1 MWTSAWTSAATRHDF
16 RRLRTPKN
24 PPLPA
29 GLCEADGGTRTPD
42 PIITSD
48 VLYQLSYVGEAVGA
62 EGGRVDTK
70 RLKMVPT
77 VTSGAESRFRTV
89 DTHLKLLAE
98 VGLAATAAETAAGEG
113 EIGVADDALDRAAEA
128 LAELRAAWPE
138 MSRAERS
145 IVGPAATALRGRI
158 DRARVR
164 LPRRFALSEG
174 APERDPDEEV
184 DPARAA

>member
-1 MWTSAWTSAATRHDF
+1 
-16 RRLRTPKN
+16 
-24 PPLPA
+24 
-29 GLCEADGGTRTPD
+29 
-42 PIITSD
+42 
-48 VLYQLSYVGEAVGA
+48 VLYQLSYVGEALGA
-62 EGGRVDTK
+62 EGGRVDPK
-70 RLKMVPT
+70 RVEMVAA

-98 VGLAATAAETAAGEG
+98 VGLAATAAETAAGDG
-113 EIGVADDALDRAAEA
+113 EIGVADDALDRAGEA

-138 MSRAERS
+138 MSPAERA

-174 APERDPDEEV
+174 APEHDPDEEV